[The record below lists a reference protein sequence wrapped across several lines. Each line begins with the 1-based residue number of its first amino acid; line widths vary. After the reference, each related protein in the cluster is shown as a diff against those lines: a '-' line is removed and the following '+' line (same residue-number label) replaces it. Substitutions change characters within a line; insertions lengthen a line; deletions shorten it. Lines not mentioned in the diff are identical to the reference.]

1 MNSTDAN
8 KLKKRR
14 KRKVLILPG
23 GSYYDG
29 DWDSYITMDD
39 FAIDYDDYL
48 VIRKILLKDSEMMD
62 DEIRG
67 KRKVREVVTIEDDD
81 EERRVCK
88 LRVSDY
94 QGVGFP
100 ASIGQLE
107 NLTHLDIINSE
118 IDSLPSSIGKL
129 KNLTHLDI

>member
-67 KRKVREVVTIEDDD
+67 KRKV
-81 EERRVCK
+81 
-88 LRVSDY
+88 
-94 QGVGFP
+94 
-100 ASIGQLE
+100 
-107 NLTHLDIINSE
+107 
-118 IDSLPSSIGKL
+118 
-129 KNLTHLDI
+129 